1 MAEQLTWG
9 TLRELAVFRA
19 EQGCAVSLYLDLDP
33 SVTPTAGD
41 VDTRLHSLLGTA
53 ERSDGVTRE
62 ELSHE
67 AREALKGD
75 LQRLRDYVENEF
87 DRAGVHGL
95 AVFAAGADGSWRTL
109 SLGDRVPDEVAVGST
124 FRLAPL
130 VSHMGGADG
139 ALVAVV
145 SRERGEVFRL
155 REGRLHELADLSEE
169 APRRHDQGGRS
180 QARFQRHVDEFAAD
194 HLRTVTDEL
203 NRRVRRLGHMDV
215 VIVCAEPMRGDV
227 EALLAK
233 ETKDAL
239 AGWAAAEAHAGAP
252 ELLEVVKPILEG
264 ARARRVEETLERWR
278 EEAGKGA
285 RASSGWAQTLEAASD
300 GKVEL
305 LLFRDGANREVWEC
319 PSCGRLTAE
328 AGDCPLDGTTLERR
342 DEGLDPTVHQVLAYG
357 GTVLAVQD
365 RPDLD
370 PVEGIGALLRF

>member
-1 MAEQLTWG
+1 MAEQLTWE
-9 TLRELAVFRA
+9 TLRELAAFRA
-19 EQGCAVSLYLDLDP
+19 EHGCAVSLYLDLDP
-33 SVTPTAGD
+33 SVTPTPGAA
-41 VDTRLHSLLGTA
+41 DTRLHSLLGTA
-53 ERSDGVTRE
+53 ERSDAAASEG
-62 ELSHE
+62 LSHQ
-67 AREALKGD
+67 AREALKAD
-75 LQRLRDYVENEF
+75 IERLRDYVENEF

-95 AVFAAGADGSWRTL
+95 ALFAAGADGSWRTL
-109 SLGDRVPDEVAVGST
+109 SLGDRVPDEVAVGRT

-130 VSHMGGADG
+130 VGHMGHADG

-155 REGRLHELADLSEE
+155 RDGRLRELADLSDETS
-169 APRRHDQGGRS
+169 RRHDQGGRS
-180 QARFQRHVDEFAAD
+180 EARSQGHADEVAAD

-203 NRRVRRLGHMDV
+203 NRRVRRLGHLDV
-215 VIVCAEPMRGDV
+215 VIVCPEPMRGDL

-239 AGWAAAEAHAGAP
+239 AGWAVAEAHAGAP
-252 ELLEVVKPILEG
+252 ELLEAAKPILEE

-278 EEAGKGA
+278 EEAGKGG

-305 LLFRDGANREVWEC
+305 LLFRDGASREVWEC
-319 PSCGRLTAE
+319 PACGRLMAE
-328 AGDCPLDGTTLERR
+328 AGECPLDGTALEQR
-342 DEGLDPTVHQVLAYG
+342 DEGLDPTVHRVLAYG